1 VNAER
6 DGNKGGWA
14 GARRNNSGNYVAIA
28 GAVGHFCRARRI
40 FITLPPGANTMHHF
54 SLTLPR
60 LLAIVFTVLM
70 FGTGEAQ
77 ARKRGFTL
85 ITTGTAL
92 SEIGPMQKERLKDLA
107 PDDRLLA
114 EKQGWDTVGFQYS
127 HFGVFWL
134 DIWNWGGEYAL
145 YNKVSEAGS
154 VVPDEM
160 AAEFLGVDVK
170 KLGKPLNYR
179 LPYGLMIVL
188 GLVSLKFVPRIL
200 ASRRAKRQQ
209 VPDFMP
215 PAPTG
220 APAQP
225 RWTPQNPPPGA
236 PGTGGPPPVPPP
248 LPPEQQ

>member
-1 VNAER
+1 MLPSRGRSGIFAVS
-6 DGNKGGWA
+6 GGF
-14 GARRNNSGNYVAIA
+14 
-28 GAVGHFCRARRI
+28 H
-40 FITLPPGANTMHHF
+40 ITLPPGTNTMHHF

-77 ARKRGFTL
+77 AKRGFTL

-92 SEIGPMQKERLKDLA
+92 SEIGPMKKDLLKELA
-107 PDDRLLA
+107 PDDRMLA
-114 EKQGWDTVGFQYS
+114 ERQGWDTVGFQYS

-160 AAEFLGVDVK
+160 AAEFLGVDPK

-179 LPYGLMIVL
+179 MPYGLMIVL
-188 GLVSLKFVPRIL
+188 GLAGLKFVPRIL
-200 ASRRAKRQQ
+200 ASRRAKQQ

-248 LPPEQQ
+248 LPPDQQ